1 MAFIRIFRAISAK
14 LAYEVMMEAHRA
26 GHMRNKKAQRELEV
40 GGEPALRDYIEG
52 HMYEPTYTSLVH
64 LDNF

>member
-1 MAFIRIFRAISAK
+1 
-14 LAYEVMMEAHRA
+14 MEAHRA
-26 GHMRNKKAQRELEV
+26 GHMRNKKAQRELEI
-40 GGEPALRDYIEG
+40 GGEPALREYIEG

>member
-1 MAFIRIFRAISAK
+1 
-14 LAYEVMMEAHRA
+14 MEAHRA
-26 GHMRNKKAQRELEV
+26 GHMRNKKAQRELEI

-52 HMYEPTYTSLVH
+52 HMYEPAYTSLVH